1 MSRLLPRIRFGA
13 GWLYVLAG
21 LALCAAGILVPARA
35 DLEALRR
42 QRDRLADEK
51 AIAQKRVEA
60 YESFLRLLEADD
72 PALIRR
78 LAAAQLNLVPEGEVP
93 VLMAASRTA
102 TVTDWID
109 GNVSAAPRPTAP
121 PRDTMLSRLVGG
133 PRRLWALAAG
143 VVVVFVGLLLD
154 DGRVPARRRPTPP
167 LPHWPAAPAGRRR
180 PVSAARA
187 CSDPELNPWYDE

>member
-1 MSRLLPRIRFGA
+1 MSRLLPRIRIGA

-21 LALCAAGILVPARA
+21 LGLCAAGMLVPARA
-35 DLEALRR
+35 DLEDLRR
-42 QRDRLADEK
+42 QRDRLAGEK
-51 AIAQKRVEA
+51 AIAEERVAA

-78 LAAAQLNLVPEGEVP
+78 LAAAQLNLVPEGETP

-109 GNVSAAPRPTAP
+109 GNVRAEPAAAAP
-121 PRDTMLSRLVGG
+121 PRDTLLSRLVGG
-133 PRRLWALAAG
+133 PGRLWVLAAG

-154 DGRVPARRRPTPP
+154 DGRSSARRRPTPA
-167 LPHWPAAPAGRRR
+167 LPHWPAAAVARR
-180 PVSAARA
+180 PRTAGAPCA
-187 CSDPELNPWYDE
+187 DPELNPWYDE

>member
-1 MSRLLPRIRFGA
+1 MFRLVPRIRIGA

-21 LALCAAGILVPARA
+21 VGLCAAGILVPARS
-35 DLEALRR
+35 DLDHLRR

-51 AIAQKRVEA
+51 AIAQERVEA

-78 LAAAQLNLVPEGEVP
+78 LAAAQLNLVPDGDTP

-109 GNVSAAPRPTAP
+109 GNVRARPNAAPP

-133 PRRLWALAAG
+133 PGRLWVLAAG

-154 DGRVPARRRPTPP
+154 DGRALDRRRPTPA
-167 LPHWPAAPAGRRR
+167 LPRWPVAAAARRRGAPAPG
-180 PVSAARA
+180 A
-187 CSDPELNPWYDE
+187 CTDSELNPWYDE